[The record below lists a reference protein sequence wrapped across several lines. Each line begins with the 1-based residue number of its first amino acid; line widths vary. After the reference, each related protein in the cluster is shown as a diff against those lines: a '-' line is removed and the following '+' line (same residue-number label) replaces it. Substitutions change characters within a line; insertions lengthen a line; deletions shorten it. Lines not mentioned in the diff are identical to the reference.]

1 MSMLETETST
11 DGIPPLV
18 ATAVAMNTAVAGNFD
33 LDIHCVPRPA
43 NQTVEKASDG
53 GANETKEHWVYDVT
67 IENKTFKI
75 SLILTLST

>member
-1 MSMLETETST
+1 MLETETSK
-11 DGIPPLV
+11 DGIPPFV
-18 ATAVAMNTAVAGNFD
+18 ATAVAMILPLRVTLISIF
-33 LDIHCVPRPA
+33 
-43 NQTVEKASDG
+43 TVCRGQPIKRWRKLLMG